1 MIKVIAC
8 LSVLLLAACGGTTP
22 KVVEKPVLVDR
33 PELIVPEIQPAE
45 QFEFEWVV
53 LTKDNI
59 NIVMKDFEDKGQV
72 FAVFALS
79 PSGYQNLS
87 LSIAELRRFIT
98 QQQSVILSY
107 KTYYGKKSEE
117 PKKEEEPKQEEK
129 KSFFKIF

>member
-8 LSVLLLAACGGTTP
+8 FSVLLLAACGGTTP
-22 KVVEKPVLVDR
+22 KVVEKPVLIDR
-33 PELIVPEIQPAE
+33 PELMVPEIQPAE
-45 QFEFEWVV
+45 QFEFEWIV

-59 NIVMKDFEDKGQV
+59 NIVMKEFEDKGQV

-117 PKKEEEPKQEEK
+117 SKKEEEPKPEES